1 MDTHPSL
8 PANPEIYNFPI
19 WPTHDR
25 SSLQKNITTS
35 PKSVYIVYD
44 SNGSIQQSVIPLPF
58 DEQIGNK
65 ISPEITKMLITLF
78 PNILVMNVRE
88 FYRQFRRMPYASSG
102 FMIFKN
108 GSITCDYY
116 CDYQGKNI
124 HISIYNGTLKF
135 ICEKDTNNYNLKK
148 IFNFTTNITLNEYHY
163 QYFTLMNQ

>member
-1 MDTHPSL
+1 MDTVYPLPSN
-8 PANPEIYNFPI
+8 PVSPEIYIKPRIIPNPYPEI
-19 WPTHDR
+19 PTYNTIPNVI
-25 SSLQKNITTS
+25 L
-35 PKSVYIVYD
+35 
-44 SNGSIQQSVIPLPF
+44 SILPLPF